1 LVSPEE
7 KKLNNIKF
15 RSVIKSLAS
24 PKLTVICLFLLLIV
38 VIWGTVYQVDYG
50 LYASQQKFFSSWVAV
65 LFGFL
70 PFPGTVLLF
79 WILFVN
85 VLSSLF
91 FRIPLKWSNTG
102 NILTHAGVL
111 IFFVGSF
118 FTTYFSQESMI
129 RLREGERKDYSV
141 SSRNW
146 ELAVWEAGT
155 KRKVVYAVDTD
166 RLVSGDL
173 IQIESLGL
181 EIRVLEY
188 HRNSMPLMEN
198 RGSAEDGTLNAS
210 GIQDLKPEPLHKE
223 PSNNRAGLIF
233 FIENP
238 EKIPHRILLYAGD
251 RSPTR
256 VTIKDSPFHFSL
268 RNKRFLLPFSLGL
281 IDFKKT
287 EYPGSSIVKSYESRV
302 EMRVGEL
309 SREVIISMNKPLRYK
324 NFTLYQSSYFIAEDG
339 TEFSFLAVVE
349 NFGKIFPYIAS
360 TIIFLGL
367 CIHFILM
374 LVRRKRKAKG

>member
-1 LVSPEE
+1 
-7 KKLNNIKF
+7 
-15 RSVIKSLAS
+15 LAS
-24 PKLTVICLFLLLIV
+24 PKLTVVCLFLLLVV

-50 LYASQQKFFSSWVAV
+50 LYASQQKFFNSWVAI

-79 WILFVN
+79 WILFLN

-91 FRIPLKWSNTG
+91 FRISLKWTNTG
-102 NILTHAGVL
+102 NILTHTGVL
-111 IFFVGSF
+111 IFFIGSF

-129 RLREGERKDYSV
+129 RLREGEEKNYSV

-146 ELAVWEAGT
+146 ELAVWAAGNR
-155 KRKVVYAVDTD
+155 KKVVYAVDTD
-166 RLVSGDL
+166 RLDPEDR
-173 IQIESLGL
+173 IRIEPLGL
-181 EIRVLEY
+181 VIRVLEY
-188 HRNSMPLMEN
+188 HKNSVPRLMN
-198 RGSAEDGTLNAS
+198 SGNIGDRILNAS
-210 GIQDLKPEPLHKE
+210 GIQDLKPEPQQKE

-233 FIENP
+233 SIETP
-238 EKIPHRILLYAGD
+238 ETVPSKILLYAGD

-256 VTIKDSPFHFSL
+256 VVINESPFHFSL

-287 EYPGSSIVKSYESRV
+287 EYPGSSMVKSYESRV
-302 EMRVGEL
+302 EMKVGEL
-309 SREVIISMNKPLRYK
+309 SREVIISMNNPLRYK
-324 NFTLYQSSYFIAEDG
+324 NFTLYQSSYFIANDG

>member
-1 LVSPEE
+1 M
-7 KKLNNIKF
+7 KKINL
-15 RSVIKSLAS
+15 RSVFKSLAS
-24 PKLTVICLFLLLIV
+24 PKLTVVCLFLLLIV

-50 LYASQQKFFSSWVAV
+50 LFASQQKFFSSWIAV

-85 VLSSLF
+85 LLSSLF

-102 NILTHAGVL
+102 NILTHVGVL

-129 RLREGERKDYSV
+129 RLREGEAKDYSV

-146 ELAVWEAGT
+146 ELAVWSAGN
-155 KRKVVYAVDTD
+155 KRKIVYAVDTG
-166 RLVSGDL
+166 RLDSGDR
-173 IQIESLGL
+173 IRIEPLGL
-181 EIRVLEY
+181 VIRVLEY
-188 HRNSMPLMEN
+188 YKNSVP
-198 RGSAEDGTLNAS
+198 RQVHSGRAADRILNAS
-210 GIQDLKPEPLHKE
+210 GIRGLKPEPLHKE
-223 PSNNRAGLIF
+223 PGNNRAGLIF
-233 FIENP
+233 TIEAP
-238 EKIPHRILLYAGD
+238 ENVPYMTLLYAGD
-251 RSPTR
+251 RSPTM
-256 VTIKDSPFHFSL
+256 VTVKDNPFHFSL
-268 RNKRFLLPFSLGL
+268 RPKRFLLPFSLGL

-287 EYPGSSIVKSYESRV
+287 EYPGSSMVKSYESRV
-302 EMRVGEL
+302 ELRVGEL
-309 SREVIISMNKPLRYK
+309 SRQVIISMNKPLRYK
-324 NFTLYQSSYFIAEDG
+324 NFTLYQTAHFIAEDG
-339 TEFSFLAVVE
+339 TEYSFLSVVE